1 MDTSKDSKRN
11 IRMETNGKSTTR
23 KTETVMVG
31 QCVCDDLKELKV
43 RNWKNL
49 AMDRKAWS
57 DFFEK
62 TKTHKGL

>member
-1 MDTSKDSKRN
+1 MDTSKDSKQN

-23 KTETVMVG
+23 KTETEMVG

-43 RNWKNL
+43 RNWKHL

-57 DFFEK
+57 DLFDK
-62 TKTHKGL
+62 AKTHKGL